1 LLIPSLNAFAITP
14 IDVTHPAS
22 LTVFY
27 QKDNLGFQGLEIKTF
42 RIAEVFEDGT
52 YKLTAPFD
60 KYPVNIYGIS
70 SQTEWK
76 NICLTLSSFAIA
88 DALSPSYTTQTDV
101 SGKASFESIQTGM
114 YLTLGVSKESS
125 DMIISFESFITLVP
139 YPSED
144 GNHEYNVK
152 AYPKPEIIIPT
163 PEKKTHKIL
172 KQWKDTG
179 YIDKRPENVYVD
191 VYKSGEFAFTQ
202 TLNSENNW
210 SYTWESEVGI
220 IWTAVERQIP
230 AEYTV
235 TVTKNGDTI
244 ILTNVYDGKE
254 PEPGAPGDDGV
265 IYRSIILMCLSGA
278 VLVILSMKLK
288 RSE

>member
-1 LLIPSLNAFAITP
+1 
-14 IDVTHPAS
+14 
-22 LTVFY
+22 
-27 QKDNLGFQGLEIKTF
+27 
-42 RIAEVFEDGT
+42 
-52 YKLTAPFD
+52 
-60 KYPVNIYGIS
+60 
-70 SQTEWK
+70 
-76 NICLTLSSFAIA
+76 
-88 DALSPSYTTQTDV
+88 
-101 SGKASFESIQTGM
+101 
-114 YLTLGVSKESS
+114 
-125 DMIISFESFITLVP
+125 MIISFESFITLVP

-179 YIDKRPENVYVD
+179 YIDKRPENVFVD
-191 VYKSGEFAFTQ
+191 VYKNGEFAFTQ

-254 PEPGAPGDDGV
+254 PEPGDPGDDGV

-278 VLVILSMKLK
+278 ILIILSMKLK